1 MVKQNLKWF
10 IIFYP
15 VAGLNDVLSGCCFR
29 DLKMFDVL
37 FHALS
42 TKSAISCLILMMPG
56 TP

>member
-15 VAGLNDVLSGCCFR
+15 VAGLNDVLSGCCFQ